1 MTVAPAVTC
10 GVCAHPLREPTDRCP
25 ACGAPTGTAAP
36 VAPGALPTLLA
47 GSVRA
52 TGGAR
57 ALAVVVDAVVAMAL
71 AALAL
76 LDPVLGVAAVLVH
89 VLGALLALALT
100 GRTLGGLVAGLRTVD
115 LFTGAPLYGRVLTT
129 LGGDGVTLDV
139 RRGRDPLRTATTGHT
154 AGRASGSRS
163 RRAAAQPP
171 AAAAQQP
178 TRAAAPQAPAPPSPA
193 GWGPTPPENP
203 ALGVRGAENPALGAH
218 GGARGADNPALGAHG
233 GAGGPAESGSRR
245 GAGAPASP
253 TPGAGASWAPRP
265 AAPAAGTASLPVTPP
280 ATTPPPAPGRHAE
293 PAPSQQQ
300 GGLTLV
306 TADGGRHVVVG
317 TALLGRNPQPRP
329 GEQVDGLVP
338 LTDLARTVS
347 KTHAALRWDG
357 RTAWVTDRASTNGT
371 FVTDTAGVTR
381 RLEAH
386 AETAAELGSTLHLG
400 DVVLTLTG
408 EGVQR

>member
-10 GVCAHPLREPTDRCP
+10 GVCAHPLGEPTDRCP

-47 GSVRA
+47 GCVRA

-57 ALAVVVDAVVAMAL
+57 ALAVVVDAVVAVAL

-89 VLGALLALALT
+89 VLGTLLALALT

-115 LFTGAPLYGRVLTT
+115 LFTGAPLYGRVLTAS
-129 LGGDGVTLDV
+129 GGDGVTLDV

-193 GWGPTPPENP
+193 GWAPTPPENP
-203 ALGVRGAENPALGAH
+203 ALGA
-218 GGARGADNPALGAHG
+218 G